1 MTMAE
6 DANKAP
12 SFKGY
17 ASSSLSQTRTK
28 RAVRSSNTAPE
39 IALRQ
44 ALHRLGL
51 RFRLK
56 TGHLPGRPD
65 LIFPSARV
73 AVFCDG
79 DFWHGRDW
87 DNLRDALG
95 RRANPDY
102 WLAKI
107 EYNRNRDIKVSQELI
122 RIGWRVIRLW
132 ESEILQDP
140 DEAAKRV
147 RKFLCA
153 DAAPT
158 TLESEKE

>member
-1 MTMAE
+1 MA
-6 DANKAP
+6 AQIKKVP

-17 ASSSLSQTRTK
+17 TSSSDIQTRAK
-28 RAVRSSNTAPE
+28 RAIRSSNTAPE
-39 IALRQ
+39 IALRR

-51 RFRLK
+51 RFRLN

-73 AVFCDG
+73 AIFCDG

-87 DNLRDALG
+87 DNLSISLG

-107 EYNRNRDIKVSQELI
+107 EYNRNRDIEVTQELANV
-122 RIGWRVIRLW
+122 GWRVMRLW
-132 ESEILQDP
+132 EGDILQDP

-147 RKFLCA
+147 KMFLYA
-153 DAAPT
+153 AAAPN
-158 TLESEKE
+158 TLEVEAE

>member
-1 MTMAE
+1 MAIH
-6 DANKAP
+6 KKKVP
-12 SFKGY
+12 SFKGFT
-17 ASSSLSQTRTK
+17 SSSHIQTRAK
-28 RAVRSSNTAPE
+28 RAIRRSNTAPE

-65 LIFPSARV
+65 LIFPTARV
-73 AVFCDG
+73 AIFCDG

-87 DNLRDALG
+87 DNLRYALG

-107 EYNRNRDIKVSQELI
+107 EYNRNRDIRVTQELI
-122 RIGWRVIRLW
+122 RMGWRVIRLW
-132 ESEILQDP
+132 EGEILQDP

-147 RKFLCA
+147 RRFLCA
-153 DAAPT
+153 DAAPA

>member
-1 MTMAE
+1 M
-6 DANKAP
+6 
-12 SFKGY
+12 
-17 ASSSLSQTRTK
+17 
-28 RAVRSSNTAPE
+28 
-39 IALRQ
+39 
-44 ALHRLGL
+44 
-51 RFRLK
+51 
-56 TGHLPGRPD
+56 
-65 LIFPSARV
+65 IFPSARV

-87 DNLRDALG
+87 DNLRVALS

-132 ESEILQDP
+132 EGEILQDP

-147 RKFLCA
+147 RRFLYD
-153 DAAPT
+153 DASPN
-158 TLESEKE
+158 TLKAERE